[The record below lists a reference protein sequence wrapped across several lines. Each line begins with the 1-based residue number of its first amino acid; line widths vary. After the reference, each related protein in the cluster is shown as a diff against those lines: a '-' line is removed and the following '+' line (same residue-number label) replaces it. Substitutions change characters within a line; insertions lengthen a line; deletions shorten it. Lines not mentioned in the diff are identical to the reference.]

1 MSSER
6 RRLIATIAVA
16 LGFILAIVLVRRG
29 RVRRGRTALEQ
40 AFSLRD
46 ERAVSDEVPFVTLKS
61 LDEARLMQHTAV
73 VLQGGLDGQ
82 IYLTVPVKHVACD
95 ESALVGLLRAIDAL
109 AHDDP
114 ARAVLSYELA
124 PIGAGVASSMGG
136 GPVVDGIW
144 LHPDLSGT
152 DAETLARRAIYGK
165 ASDEGGRTIDRG

>member
-6 RRLIATIAVA
+6 RRLIATIVVAVG
-16 LGFILAIVLVRRG
+16 LVIAIVLLRRG

-40 AFSLRD
+40 SFPQRD
-46 ERAVSDEVPFVTLKS
+46 GRAVSDEVPFVTIKS
-61 LDEARLMQHTAV
+61 LDDARMMHHTAV

-95 ESALVGLLRAIDAL
+95 ESALVDLLRAIDAL
-109 AHDDP
+109 GHDDP

-124 PIGAGVASSMGG
+124 PIGSGIMGSRG
-136 GPVVDGIW
+136 AGPVVDGIW

-152 DAETLARRAIYGK
+152 EADALAHGAIYGK
-165 ASDEGGRTIDRG
+165 ASEDGARTIDRG